1 MGLKNSKPKVDEI
14 NDLLEETPNKDVPEK
29 DVPEKDVPENYVPEK
44 DVPEEFKRIDEN
56 EDDLMT
62 WKEFEEAFEEK
73 HGRKMD
79 RNDLWSFLAMDRDG
93 DTNVSLKEWNAYHSQ
108 EGWD

>member
-1 MGLKNSKPKVDEI
+1 MGLKSSKPKTDEI
-14 NDLLEETPNKDVPEK
+14 NDLLEERPEK
-29 DVPEKDVPENYVPEK
+29 DVPEKDVPE
-44 DVPEEFKRIDEN
+44 EFKSIDEN

-62 WKEFEEAFEEK
+62 WNEFEIEFEKK

-79 RNDLWSFLAMDRDG
+79 RNDLWAFLAMDRDG
-93 DTNVSLKEWNAYHSQ
+93 DTNVSLKEWNAYHNQ

>member
-1 MGLKNSKPKVDEI
+1 MGLKNSKPKVHEI
-14 NDLLEETPNKDVPEK
+14 NDLLSEEKPDEKPEE
-29 DVPEKDVPENYVPEK
+29 VI
-44 DVPEEFKRIDEN
+44 PEEFKRIDEK
-56 EDDLMT
+56 DDKLMT
-62 WKEFEEAFEEK
+62 WKEFEEAFEKK

-79 RNDLWSFLAMDRDG
+79 RNDLWAFLAMDRDG

>member
-1 MGLKNSKPKVDEI
+1 MGLKSSKPKTDEI
-14 NDLLEETPNKDVPEK
+14 NDVLEEKPQEKPDEVIPE
-29 DVPEKDVPENYVPEK
+29 EKLDEVI
-44 DVPEEFKRIDEN
+44 PEEFKRIDEN

-62 WKEFEEAFEEK
+62 WKEFEIEFEKK

-79 RNDLWSFLAMDRDG
+79 RNDLWAFLAMDRDG

>member
-1 MGLKNSKPKVDEI
+1 MGLKNSKPKVDQI
-14 NDLLEETPNKDVPEK
+14 SEEKPDEVIPEEK
-29 DVPEKDVPENYVPEK
+29 PEEVI
-44 DVPEEFKRIDEN
+44 PEEFKRIDEN
-56 EDDLMT
+56 DDELMT
-62 WKEFEEAFEEK
+62 WNEFEIEFEKK

-79 RNDLWSFLAMDRDG
+79 RNDLWAFLAMDKDG